1 MEPPSRSSR
10 EILSDVKRLAVEYY
24 AATGRPLGV
33 SGELAEVEAAEKLDL
48 TLADARTA
56 GYDAVRTIA
65 GWPQKIQVKGRRVAP
80 GKSRYRGRVS
90 TINLEQPFDAVVL
103 VLMDEAYEAAEIWEA
118 PREAVVARLTAP
130 GSKARTERGSMTI
143 SQFRSIAVK
152 VWPNGAPARARDG
165 SSCAA
170 VT

>member
-1 MEPPSRSSR
+1 MEPSSRSSR

-33 SGELAEVEAAEKLDL
+33 SGELAEVEAAEKLGL

-65 GWPQKIQVKGRRVAP
+65 GRPQKIQVKGRRVAP
-80 GKSRYRGRVS
+80 GKPRYRGRVP
-90 TINLEQPFDAVVL
+90 TINLDQPFDAVVL
-103 VLMDEAYEAAEIWEA
+103 VLMGADYEAVEIREA

-130 GSKARTERGSMTI
+130 GSKSRTERGSMGI

-152 VWPNGAPARARDG
+152 TWPPHASVGEEE
-165 SSCAA
+165 SSYFAA
-170 VT
+170 GT